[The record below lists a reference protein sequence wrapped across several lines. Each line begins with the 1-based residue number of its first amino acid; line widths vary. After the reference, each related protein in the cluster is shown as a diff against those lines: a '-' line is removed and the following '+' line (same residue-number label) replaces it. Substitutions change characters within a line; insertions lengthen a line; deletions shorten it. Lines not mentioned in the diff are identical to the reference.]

1 MLYIGLR
8 DYEHFKE
15 LFSKRE
21 TSNGTMVRQNRIL
34 LSYYKNA
41 IKNHEVFTEA
51 KKVVNMT
58 TLYKNVFW
66 RIQNPNERK
75 NMQRFYLS
83 GFGDWFSNQI
93 ITDELDGLC
102 KDGDASAIRYKNLEN
117 GRIFKMKAGK
127 FFKRIILETE
137 YGRKMDEPTL
147 LYVLECL
154 SREWNSMAM
163 ERIGDYEL
171 VVDDDFESIY
181 NGDLLGGDF
190 KSCMTDGGYHYFYS
204 NAVNASAASI
214 RKDEMIYAR
223 CVIFNKVKDVK
234 TGEVFRLA
242 ERQYSSEGDEV
253 LKHILVNKLIDGGYI
268 DGYKKVGAGCHN
280 SRAFVSN
287 KGEDLSER
295 EFVINCNLDF
305 KDELSYQD
313 SFKWY
318 DKDNYKAYNYEDL
331 NYTHKL
337 DITDGQIEG
346 EWDEYHERYCESTT
360 TVYVRRYSAYRECYY
375 WQDMQCDND
384 SLDDFAWVDRWSEY
398 YERDH
403 CYYSEC
409 KDEYIPEGSQI
420 HCVEEDDYQWDDYV
434 VFCEETG
441 SYFTCEDA
449 MNEWLKENREEEEE
463 EEEEKIEEVA

>member
-8 DYEHFKE
+8 DYKHFKE

-51 KKVVNMT
+51 KNVVNMYS
-58 TLYKNVFW
+58 LYNEVCL
-66 RIQNPNERK
+66 RIQNPKERK
-75 NMQRFYLS
+75 NMQRFFLA
-83 GFGDWFSNQI
+83 GFGAWFSNQM

-102 KDGDASAIRYKNLEN
+102 EDGDVSAIRYKNLDN

-137 YGRKMDEPTL
+137 YGRKMDETTL

-154 SREWNSMAM
+154 SREWSSMAM

-181 NGDLLGGDF
+181 DGRLLEGEF
-190 KSCMTDGGYHYFYS
+190 SSCMTGEDYHYFYN
-204 NAVNASAASI
+204 NAVKASAASI
-214 RKDEMIYAR
+214 RKDGMIYAR
-223 CVIFNKVKDVK
+223 CVIFNKVKDVE
-234 TGEVFRLA
+234 TGEEFRLA

-253 LKHILVNKLIDGGYI
+253 LKHILVNKLINGGYI
-268 DGYKKVGAGCHN
+268 DGYKKVGADCH
-280 SRAFVSN
+280 SPKSFVGN
-287 KGEDLSER
+287 NGEDLSDR
-295 EFVINCNLDF
+295 KFVIDCHLNFDE
-305 KDELSYQD
+305 ELSYQD

-318 DKDNYKAYNYEDL
+318 DMDSYKAYNYE
-331 NYTHKL
+331 NPRYTHRL
-337 DITDGQIEG
+337 DTTDGHLEG

-360 TVYVRRYSAYRECYY
+360 TVYVWRRSWHGSYR
-375 WQDMQCDND
+375 WQGIRCDEND
-384 SLDDFAWVDRWSEY
+384 LDDFFWIDRWSEY
-398 YERDH
+398 YEREN
-403 CYYSEC
+403 CYYSEYEY
-409 KDEYIPEGSQI
+409 EYIPEGSQTY
-420 HCVEEDDYQWDDYV
+420 CEEEDDYQWDYQAV
-434 VFCEETG
+434 YCEESG

-449 MNEWLKENREEEEE
+449 MDEWLEENREEEEK
-463 EEEEKIEEVA
+463 EEEKEEIEEVA